1 MATNTQAVRKRIYIG
16 LYLLARRQIHAF
28 SLSLGRSKK
37 ELVRPSQAQAERPWA
52 GVAEW
57 LRAAHSLLDE
67 KTSELTDPSTQLRA
81 IE

>member
-16 LYLLARRQIHAF
+16 LYLLARRQIHA
-28 SLSLGRSKK
+28 LGLGLGRSK
-37 ELVRPSQAQAERPWA
+37 EESVRPSQAETERPWA

-67 KTSELTDPSTQLRA
+67 KTVELTRSADR
-81 IE
+81 